1 MIKDRDWPVGDSQF
15 TANNYHTVANICH
28 QNCHSLFTDKFKI
41 VFEDPDSR
49 SDKQILIE
57 MPTLNSE

>member
-1 MIKDRDWPVGDSQF
+1 MKKGEHGPWPSSTSQNLLF
-15 TANNYHTVANICH
+15 MAFVVASKKI
-28 QNCHSLFTDKFKI
+28 FEI
-41 VFEDPDSR
+41 VFEDPGSR